1 MIPAIKINPL
11 ISRSTFLMIY
21 CPFGCAAC
29 QAAPAHKRSCP
40 TSLLLLHFRLGLGLG
55 DTDGIA
61 DRVHLGLKVVAAI
74 L

>member
-29 QAAPAHKRSCP
+29 QAAPIYTRCYFF
-40 TSLLLLHFRLGLGLG
+40 TSGLGLGLATQTG
-55 DTDGIA
+55 SPAGSIW
-61 DRVHLGLKVVAAI
+61 G
-74 L
+74 